1 VDNDLDTK
9 PVRRG
14 TLSKIEQLTGEKRP
28 MQNTRSAQPGK
39 EIRTQLV
46 TVNGI
51 QYAVTPGTGESTQPA
66 TKTAAQPA
74 IRQPP
79 TARHILPD
87 LLHHRHEQIPGSGV
101 YVPSRRI
108 DEWKKG
114 GVALLA
120 GPLLD
125 LDVVDQTEAE
135 KDKAWWEAGNTGK
148 R

>member
-1 VDNDLDTK
+1 MDDDHDSK
-9 PVRRG
+9 PVRRR
-14 TLSKIEQLTGEKRP
+14 TVSKVEQLTGERP
-28 MQNTRSAQPGK
+28 PPQEQRSTQAGK
-39 EIRTQLV
+39 IRTELV
-46 TVNGI
+46 TVNGV
-51 QYAVTPGTGESTQPA
+51 QYAV
-66 TKTAAQPA
+66 
-74 IRQPP
+74 PP
-79 TARHILPD
+79 TAAALTQTRQQPAEHRHLLPD
-87 LLHHRHEQIPGSGV
+87 LLHHRHENTPGQGV
-101 YVPSRRI
+101 YVPGKRL